1 MSETLVPPRVSG
13 GAAATIGDRM
23 ERLPVGRT
31 HRQLTLVV
39 GIGLFFDFF
48 DSNLSGTIAKVLQ
61 ADFAFGGTELK
72 LVLASAF
79 VGQFFGSIAL
89 GRFADRFGRRSAFM
103 LNLGIYSLFTLLGA
117 FSPNAL
123 WLIATRFLAGVG
135 IGAENALSDS
145 YLSEMLPARARGR
158 YIAWAYTVGFCGV
171 PAVGFA
177 ALWLAPQTIMGV
189 DGWRVLF
196 VLGALGSAVV
206 WGLRRKLIE
215 SPRWL
220 SVQGRD
226 VEAGALVAKMEAEA
240 GVPTPTTVAAAVV
253 PQGKRPGIG
262 ALLSR
267 EYRKRTLVLWTFSVL
282 SVTAY
287 YGFGTLAPQVMAA
300 KGYGVVAS
308 LGYVAVSFIGYPIG
322 SLLSVPLMDRFERK
336 TLLAGSAAAMSVFGL
351 GFGYSTSV
359 TTLVACGIGYT
370 LVSNVFANA
379 SHVFLGEQY
388 PTQIRTTA
396 AGMAYSFSRL
406 SAAAIPFALLPVLT
420 SHGAGA
426 LFGVITVCIGVMV
439 VVLLSMG
446 AKTTGVEVEQY
457 VKR

>member
-1 MSETLVPPRVSG
+1 MSETIALPRKEERAS
-13 GAAATIGDRM
+13 TIGDRM
-23 ERLPVGRT
+23 ERLPIGST
-31 HRQLTLVV
+31 HRHLTLVI

-48 DSNLSGTIAKVLQ
+48 DSNLSGTIAKILQ

-79 VGQFFGSIAL
+79 VGQFFGSIVL
-89 GRFADRFGRRSAFM
+89 GRFADRYGRRGAFM
-103 LNLGIYSLFTLLGA
+103 VNLGIYSLFTLLGA
-117 FSPNAL
+117 FSPNAI
-123 WLIATRFLAGVG
+123 WLIATRFLAGIG

-145 YLSEMLPARARGR
+145 YLAEMLPARKRGR

-206 WGLRRKLIE
+206 WVLRRKLIE

-226 VEAGALVAKMEAEA
+226 GEADELVRRMESEAGITS
-240 GVPTPTTVAAAVV
+240 PAAAPAVGSR
-253 PQGKRPGIG
+253 QGKRPGIG

-267 EYRKRTLVLWTFSVL
+267 EYRKRTLVLWTFSIL

-300 KGYGVVAS
+300 KGFGIVAS
-308 LGYVAVSFIGYPIG
+308 LGYVAISFIGYPIG

-336 TLLAGSAAAMSVFGL
+336 TLLAGSAAAMAAFGL
-351 GFGYSTSV
+351 GFGLSGSV
-359 TTLVACGIGYT
+359 PAMVACGIGYT
-370 LVSNVFANA
+370 LVSNIFANA

-406 SAAAIPFALLPVLT
+406 SAAAIPFVLLPVLT
-420 SHGAGA
+420 TYGAGM
-426 LFGVITVCIGVMV
+426 LFTVITVCIGVMV
-439 VVLLSMG
+439 VVLLGLG
-446 AKTTGVEVEQY
+446 ARTTGVEVEQY
-457 VKR
+457 VKS

>member
-1 MSETLVPPRVSG
+1 MSETIALPRG
-13 GAAATIGDRM
+13 REQQTTIGARM
-23 ERLPVGRT
+23 ERLPLVAT
-31 HRQLTLVV
+31 HRHLTLVV
-39 GIGLFFDFF
+39 GVGLFFDFF

-79 VGQFFGSIAL
+79 VGQFFGSIVL
-89 GRFADRFGRRSAFM
+89 GRFADRHGRRRAFM
-103 LNLGIYSLFTLLGA
+103 LNLGIYSFFTLLGA

-145 YLSEMLPARARGR
+145 YLAEMLPARKRGR

-177 ALWLAPQTIMGV
+177 ALWLAPQQVFGV

-206 WGLRRKLIE
+206 WGMRRKLIE

-226 VEAGALVAKMEAEA
+226 VEADALVRRMEAEA
-240 GVPTPTTVAAAVV
+240 GIASPASAAPA
-253 PQGKRPGIG
+253 PRREGRRPGIG
-262 ALLSR
+262 ALLAKN
-267 EYRKRTLVLWTFSVL
+267 YRKRTLVLWAFSIL

-287 YGFGTLAPQVMAA
+287 YGFGTLAPQVLAA
-300 KGYGVVAS
+300 KGYGIVAS

-336 TLLAGSAAAMSVFGL
+336 TLLAGSASAMAAFGL
-351 GFGYSTSV
+351 GFALSGSV
-359 TTLVACGIGYT
+359 PAMVACGIGYT

-388 PTQIRTTA
+388 PTQIRSTA
-396 AGMAYSFSRL
+396 AGVAYSFSRL
-406 SAAAIPFALLPVLT
+406 SAAAIPFALLPVLQ
-420 SHGAGA
+420 SYGAGA
-426 LFGVITVCIGVMV
+426 LFGVITGCIALMV
-439 VVLLSMG
+439 VVLLALG
-446 AKTTGVEVEQY
+446 DRTTGVEVEQY
-457 VKR
+457 VES

>member
-1 MSETLVPPRVSG
+1 MSTTLAPPTRAS
-13 GAAATIGDRM
+13 ISDRL
-23 ERLPVGRT
+23 ERLPLGRT
-31 HRQLTLVV
+31 HRHLTLVV

-48 DSNLSGTIAKVLQ
+48 DSNLSGTIAKVMQ
-61 ADFAFGGTELK
+61 TSFGFGTTELK

-79 VGQFFGSIAL
+79 VGQFVGSIVL
-89 GRFADRFGRRSAFM
+89 GRFADRYGRRAAFM
-103 LNLGIYSLFTLLGA
+103 LNLGIYSFFTLLGA
-117 FSPNAL
+117 FSPTAI

-145 YLSEMLPARARGR
+145 YLAEMLPAKKRGR

-177 ALWLAPQTIMGV
+177 ALWLAPQTVFGIA
-189 DGWRVLF
+189 GWRVLF

-206 WGLRRKLIE
+206 WVLRRKLIE

-220 SVQGRD
+220 AVQGRD
-226 VEAGALVAKMEAEA
+226 AEADVLVRKMEAEA
-240 GVPTPTTVAAAVV
+240 GIPSAVSAPTP

-267 EYRKRTLVLWTFSVL
+267 EYRKRTLVLWTFSIL

-300 KGYGVVAS
+300 KGFGVVAS
-308 LGYVAVSFIGYPIG
+308 LGYVAISFLGYPIG

-336 TLLAGSAAAMSVFGL
+336 TLLAGSAVAMAGFGL
-351 GFGYSTSV
+351 GFGYAASV
-359 TTLVACGIGYT
+359 PMLVACGIGYT

-406 SAAAIPFALLPVLT
+406 SAAAIPFVLFPVLQA
-420 SHGAGA
+420 SGPGA
-426 LFGVITVCIGVMV
+426 LFGVITGCIALMV
-439 VVLLSMG
+439 VVLLG
-446 AKTTGVEVEQY
+446 LGDRTTGVEVEQY
-457 VKR
+457 VRS

>member
-1 MSETLVPPRVSG
+1 
-13 GAAATIGDRM
+13 M
-23 ERLPVGRT
+23 ERLPVVRS
-31 HRQLTLVV
+31 HRHLTLVI

-72 LVLASAF
+72 LMLASAF
-79 VGQFFGSIAL
+79 VGQFFGSIFL
-89 GRFADRFGRRSAFM
+89 GRFADRYGRRRAFM
-103 LNLGIYSLFTLLGA
+103 LNLGIYSFFTLLGA
-117 FSPNAL
+117 FAPNAL
-123 WLIATRFLAGVG
+123 WLIVTRFVAGVG

-145 YLSEMLPARARGR
+145 YLAEMLPAKKRGR
-158 YIAWAYTVGFCGV
+158 FIAWAYTVGFCGV

-177 ALWLAPQTIMGV
+177 ALWLAPQTVMGV

-196 VLGALGSAVV
+196 VLGALGAAIV
-206 WGLRRKLIE
+206 WVLRRKLIE

-226 VEAGALVAKMEAEA
+226 DEADVLVRAMEREAGLSSPTPAPSV
-240 GVPTPTTVAAAVV
+240 VPT
-253 PQGKRPGIG
+253 GKRPGIG
-262 ALLSR
+262 ALLAR

-300 KGYGVVAS
+300 KGYGIIAS

-336 TLLAGSAAAMSVFGL
+336 TLLAGSAIAMAGFGL
-351 GFGYSTSV
+351 GFGLSDSV
-359 TTLVACGIGYT
+359 PAMVACGIGYT
-370 LVSNVFANA
+370 LVSNIFANA

-388 PTQIRTTA
+388 PTQIRSTA

-406 SAAAIPFALLPVLT
+406 SAAAIPFVLLPVLT
-420 SHGAGA
+420 SYGAGM
-426 LFGVITVCIGVMV
+426 LFTVITACIAVMV
-439 VVLLSMG
+439 VVLLALG
-446 AKTTGVEVEQY
+446 DRTTGVEVEQY
-457 VKR
+457 VKQ

>member
-1 MSETLVPPRVSG
+1 MSETLAPPRD
-13 GAAATIGDRM
+13 GATTIGDRM

-31 HRQLTLVV
+31 HRHLTLVV

-79 VGQFFGSIAL
+79 VGQFVGSIVL
-89 GRFADRFGRRSAFM
+89 GRFADRYGRRAVFM
-103 LNLGIYSLFTLLGA
+103 LNLGVYSFFTLLGA

-145 YLSEMLPARARGR
+145 YLAEMLPANKRGR
-158 YIAWAYTVGFCGV
+158 YLAWAYTAGFCGV

-177 ALWLAPQTIMGV
+177 ALWLAPQTVMGV

-206 WGLRRKLIE
+206 WVLRRELIE

-226 VEAGALVAKMEAEA
+226 AEADALVRRMEAEA
-240 GVPTPTTVAAAVV
+240 GVPSPVHTPTAVV
-253 PQGKRPGIG
+253 PQSKRPGIG
-262 ALLSR
+262 ALLAR

-300 KGYGVVAS
+300 KGYGIVAS
-308 LGYVAVSFIGYPIG
+308 LGYVAISFIGYPIG

-336 TLLAGSAAAMSVFGL
+336 TLLAASATTMAAFGL
-351 GFGYSTSV
+351 GFGYAASV
-359 TTLVACGIGYT
+359 PMLVACGIGYT

-379 SHVFLGEQY
+379 SHVYLGEQY

-406 SAAAIPFALLPVLT
+406 SAAAIPFVLLPVLAG
-420 SHGAGA
+420 HGPGA
-426 LFGVITVCIGVMV
+426 LFTVITVCTAAMV
-439 VVLLSMG
+439 TVLLALG
-446 AKTTGVEVEQY
+446 DRTTGVEVEQY
-457 VKR
+457 VKS